1 MRELHRMQKLD
12 HIRVQMTTRPSV
24 ADNPFFNKT
33 IDFHNTSTFNN
44 PNNNNNHDS
53 LTQDS
58 LYINNVTNEKSGGGF
73 VRAKLAQ
80 TPHHAG
86 I

>member
-12 HIRVQMTTRPSV
+12 HIRVQMTSRPSV
-24 ADNPFFNKT
+24 AENPFFNKT
-33 IDFHNTSTFNN
+33 IDFHNTSIANSNFNH
-44 PNNNNNHDS
+44 NHDS

-58 LYINNVTNEKSGGGF
+58 LYINNVTTNEKGGAF
-73 VRAKLAQ
+73 VRAKFAQ
-80 TPHHAG
+80 TPLHAG

>member
-12 HIRVQMTTRPSV
+12 HIRVQMTSRPSV
-24 ADNPFFNKT
+24 AENPFFNKT
-33 IDFHNTSTFNN
+33 IDFHNTSIANSNF
-44 PNNNNNHDS
+44 NNNHDS

-58 LYINNVTNEKSGGGF
+58 LYINNVTTNEKSGGF
-73 VRAKLAQ
+73 MRAKLAQ
-80 TPHHAG
+80 TPLHAG